1 MKALIIVTDSEA
13 VPVFERVLAEERE
26 GFTVVPAI
34 IGRGRSGLKAGD
46 RVHPEHRQAVDG
58 LGTAFPIEVLDESF
72 ELEGRKIAEKVCDFA
87 SKRSRPED
95 DERIGRIG
103 A

>member
-46 RVHPEHRQAVDG
+46 RVHPGSSSLILTVMTEGEEEQTLAALRGARDAAG
-58 LGTAFPIEVLDESF
+58 YADRTRMWTYA
-72 ELEGRKIAEKVCDFA
+72 LEEAN
-87 SKRSRPED
+87 
-95 DERIGRIG
+95 
-103 A
+103 